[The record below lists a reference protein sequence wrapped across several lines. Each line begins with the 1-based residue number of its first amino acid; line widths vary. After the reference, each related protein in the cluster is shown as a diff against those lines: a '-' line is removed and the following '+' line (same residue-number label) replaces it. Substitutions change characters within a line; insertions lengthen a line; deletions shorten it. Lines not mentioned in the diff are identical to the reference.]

1 MRMRGADMK
10 KLSIIT
16 PLYNTPPKFLDDV
29 IASVSD
35 CGDDIELVLVNDS
48 PKNLELSRQL
58 EQIEQMPF
66 VRIIKNER
74 NLGIFRAYYNGFL
87 GATGEYCCIL
97 DHDDVFNPRNVLREI
112 EKKPDM
118 IYTNEYKYRDNPS
131 QKRVVIEKYMKPDF
145 DVLSAVFYLYTHHVT
160 VLKTKIIQD
169 QLRRHRD
176 MGQYTS
182 VFDIH
187 MALEYI
193 DAFVG
198 KDMKVIRIP
207 SEDYGWRV
215 HEDSTAYRLDQ
226 KLTGYFERVRKTDE
240 FLRRFGETP
249 LLRID
254 EEIGYLVVGEFLSL
268 HDMSGYPMRLEEFSA
283 RLKAEGVFRGKEL
296 CISWEGK
303 GLSDK
308 TAKFYHSLLTR
319 IPARYLLAQYAFPI
333 IIPEKDAMKALD
345 PENMKLHVPNV
356 PFLSSKLPA
365 ENGLMIYE
373 ADRPK
378 PKPGE
383 WTNLLIKRKD

>member
-1 MRMRGADMK
+1 MRGADMK

-16 PLYNTPPKFLDDV
+16 PLYNTQPRFLNDV

-35 CGDDIELVLVNDS
+35 YGEDVELVLVNDS
-48 PKNLELSRQL
+48 PEDLELSSQL
-58 EQIEQMPF
+58 KQIGQLPF
-66 VRIIKNER
+66 VRIIKNEC

-87 GATGEYCCIL
+87 NATGEYCCIL
-97 DHDDVFNPRNVLREI
+97 DHDDVFDPQNVLREI

-118 IYTNEYKYRDNPS
+118 IYTNEYKYSDNLR
-131 QKRVVIEKYMKPDF
+131 QKRVVIEKYMKPEFDF
-145 DVLSAVFYLYTHHVT
+145 LSAVFYLYTHHVT
-160 VLKTKIIQD
+160 VLKTRIIQA

-176 MGQYTS
+176 MERYTS

-187 MALEYI
+187 MSLEYI
-193 DAFVG
+193 AAFAG
-198 KDMKVIRIP
+198 KDMKVIHIP

-215 HEDSTAYRLDQ
+215 HENSTAYRLDQ

-268 HDMSGYPMRLEEFSA
+268 HDMSGYPMRLEEFST

-303 GLSDK
+303 EISDK
-308 TAKFYHSLLTR
+308 TAQFYHSLLTR
-319 IPARYLLAQYAFPI
+319 IPARYLLAQRAFPI
-333 IIPEKDAMKALD
+333 VIPEKDAMKTLD
-345 PENMKLHVPNV
+345 PENMKLHVHNV
-356 PFLSSKLPA
+356 PFLSSKKPA
-365 ENGLMIYE
+365 KAGLMIYQVE
-373 ADRPK
+373 CPRPK
-378 PKPGE
+378 IGE
-383 WTNLLIKRKD
+383 CTNYLIKRKD